1 MTYQNPVIPGFH
13 PDPSVCRVDDEYI
26 LAVSSFTY
34 FPGVPIFRSKN
45 LVEWEQI
52 GHALD
57 RPSQLDLTSTLQ
69 WSSLGIYAPTIRHH
83 DGRFWMIT
91 TNVTVAGAKTFFVT
105 AENPAGPWS
114 DPVAVAVNGIDPD
127 LAWDDAG
134 NCWVH
139 FSGLGGIVRCR
150 IDPSDGRVLA
160 GPDRTWSGTGLQY
173 PESPHLFQ
181 RGGTWYLMIA
191 EGGTQQG
198 HCVSMARGPSPVG
211 PWEGAPANPIVSNR
225 STDRPI
231 QNTGHADL
239 VEATDGS
246 WWMVL
251 LGVRP
256 RGISPGFHVLGRE
269 TFLTPVAWVDGW
281 PVPHVVELDMDGRPP
296 GPAVPAATD
305 GRDDFGSPALAP
317 QWVGVRHPPSNV
329 ASLGTRPGWL
339 VIHGG
344 ASTLDTPE
352 PAFIGRRQQHQWC
365 RARARVEAG
374 RATEAGLTVLLDETA
389 HYEVVVRQSEI
400 LARVR
405 IGPLDAVVG
414 RAPCPTEPVV
424 LTIATEP
431 HAHGPDAVTL
441 GYEDEAGAP
450 HTLAQLDGR
459 YLSTEVTGGFLGRT
473 IGMFAVGGD
482 AAFDWFDY
490 KEA

>member
-1 MTYQNPVIPGFH
+1 
-13 PDPSVCRVDDEYI
+13 
-26 LAVSSFTY
+26 
-34 FPGVPIFRSKN
+34 
-45 LVEWEQI
+45 
-52 GHALD
+52 
-57 RPSQLDLTSTLQ
+57 
-69 WSSLGIYAPTIRHH
+69 
-83 DGRFWMIT
+83 
-91 TNVTVAGAKTFFVT
+91 
-105 AENPAGPWS
+105 
-114 DPVAVAVNGIDPD
+114 
-127 LAWDDAG
+127 
-134 NCWVH
+134 
-139 FSGLGGIVRCR
+139 
-150 IDPSDGRVLA
+150 
-160 GPDRTWSGTGLQY
+160 
-173 PESPHLFQ
+173 
-181 RGGTWYLMIA
+181 MIA

-198 HCVSMARGPSPVG
+198 HCVSIARGPSPVG
-211 PWEGAPANPIVSNR
+211 PWEGAPANPILSNR

-296 GPAVPAATD
+296 GPAVPAATG
-305 GRDDFGSPALAP
+305 GRDDFDSPAVGAAVGRGQAVTMGRGVTRDAPGLA
-317 QWVGVRHPPSNV
+317 RHPRRRVDARHAGARVRRIV
-329 ASLGTRPGWL
+329 ANSTS
-339 VIHGG
+339 G
-344 ASTLDTPE
+344 AGS
-352 PAFIGRRQQHQWC
+352 
-365 RARARVEAG
+365 RARTEAG
-374 RATEAGLTVLLDETA
+374 RATEAGLTILLDETA
-389 HYEVVVRQSEI
+389 HYEVVVQPSEI

-450 HTLAQLDGR
+450 RTLAQLDGR

-473 IGMFAVGGD
+473 IGMFAVGRGCRLRLVRLQGGVRWD
-482 AAFDWFDY
+482 LLPAR
-490 KEA
+490 